1 METNA
6 EEKIYQKAMI
16 VGLRLPEDDDFD
28 DSLEELR
35 ALCEAVY
42 ITPVLTI
49 IQSLP
54 KPIGS
59 TFVGKG
65 KLQEIKEESS
75 SCEIIIFLQ
84 ELTPIQLKNISD
96 EVNVPVIDRTML
108 ILKIF
113 QVRAKTK
120 EAKLQVEIANLRYM
134 LPRLIGLHT
143 DLSKIGGSSSNA
155 TRGAGEKKLEL
166 DRRILESQ
174 IDRSKLELKEVV
186 KNRQVARKMRLS
198 SNIPSISFVG
208 YTNAGKSSTI
218 NTLLSMYGGQNYK
231 QEFVKDMLFATLETT
246 TRKITLP
253 NNHEFLLTDTV
264 GFVKDLP
271 HSLVDSFRSTLEEIT
286 ESDYIVN
293 VIDASSKEMKKQVET
308 TQKVLKEIGVK
319 DIPILYV
326 FNKQD
331 LVEDTVLIDTTNYK
345 PSLIISNKT
354 KEGIDE
360 LVNLLDKSLYTS
372 LVKKTYLFPFE
383 SLNIFNELKQKEH
396 IISIGYLDAGI
407 EVTCEIPTSK
417 SERLMVYEKHN

>member
-65 KLQEIKEESS
+65 KLQEIKEESF

-396 IISIGYLDAGI
+396 IISIGYLDTGI

>member
-65 KLQEIKEESS
+65 KLQEIKEESF

-286 ESDYIVN
+286 ESDYIVS

-396 IISIGYLDAGI
+396 IISIGYLDTGI

-417 SERLMVYEKHN
+417 SERLMVYEKT

>member
-286 ESDYIVN
+286 ESDYIVS

-396 IISIGYLDAGI
+396 IISIGYLDTGI

-417 SERLMVYEKHN
+417 SERLMVYEKT

>member
-6 EEKIYQKAMI
+6 EEKICQKAMI

-65 KLQEIKEESS
+65 KLQEIKEESF

-396 IISIGYLDAGI
+396 IISIGYLDTGI

-417 SERLMVYEKHN
+417 SERLMVYEKT